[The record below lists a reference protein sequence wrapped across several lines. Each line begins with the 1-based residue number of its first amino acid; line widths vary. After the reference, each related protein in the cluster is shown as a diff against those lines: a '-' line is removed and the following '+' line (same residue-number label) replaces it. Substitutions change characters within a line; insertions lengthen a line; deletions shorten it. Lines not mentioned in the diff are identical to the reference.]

1 MRVNGQRKTIALDI
15 GGVCVKLRHPEM
27 FRFFGWQDN
36 APSGFMEMADLMEV
50 GEMSDDEWLAAF
62 NRFTDRRFSREEII
76 RGWNIVIG
84 EPMDGMT
91 EFLMSLKKAGFRLIF
106 FSDTS
111 RIHVTEI
118 FRTPDISSLTDG
130 AVYSFEAGA
139 KKPSPAMFRLFEE
152 RYGTPVLYLDDKPEN
167 IEGGIRHGWRSH
179 RFTGFANLEKML
191 ADNPL

>member
-1 MRVNGQRKTIALDI
+1 
-15 GGVCVKLRHPEM
+15 M
-27 FRFFGWQDN
+27 FRFFGWGDN
-36 APSGFMEMADLMEV
+36 APDGFMEMSYLMET
-50 GEMSDDEWLAAF
+50 GEMSDNEWLAEF
-62 NRFTDRRFSREEII
+62 NRFTAREFSHEEIV

-91 EFLMSLKKAGFRLIF
+91 DFLKSLKKAGFRLIF

-111 RIHVTEI
+111 RIHMKEI

-130 AVYSFEAGA
+130 AVYSFESGA
-139 KKPSPAMFRLFEE
+139 KKPLSAMFRLFEE

-179 RFTGFANLEKML
+179 RFTGVEDLMKIL